1 MQTTLSANLDLLR
14 AVAVLLVLAQHLLNR
29 FQWAGKPGMGT
40 PAMGSFG
47 VLLFFVHTCLVLMY
61 SMERINLDG
70 RRLADNFYIRRIF
83 RIYPL
88 SILAVLTAAALHL
101 DSGLDGTQG
110 LSHVTTISTGRIVSN
125 LLLVQNLIKPG
136 SIVNVLWSLPYEV
149 QMYIFLPF
157 LFLWIRG
164 KQSALRTLT
173 ILWAAAV
180 IVAIAHRQVAGIFP
194 FDRLGLV
201 QYVPCFLPGVI
212 AFVLPHAPR
221 VKSFLWLPFI
231 LVLVCVFAVV
241 PYAPTGWVLCLVL
254 GLAIPFFGEIK
265 TSWLRW
271 TSHHI
276 ATYSYGIYLSHQ
288 FCIWLAAD
296 VIGGWSAWVR
306 FPTLAMLLIG
316 IPIVLYHTIEKPM
329 IGLGMR
335 VADRWSSKGLTAAQ
349 PA

>member
-1 MQTTLSANLDLLR
+1 
-14 AVAVLLVLAQHLLNR
+14 VLAQHLLNR
-29 FQWAGKPGMGT
+29 FQLAGKLGLGT
-40 PAMGSFG
+40 IAIGSFG
-47 VLLFFVHTCLVLMY
+47 VFLFFVHTCLVLMY
-61 SMERINLDG
+61 SMERSNLDG

-88 SILAVLTAAALHL
+88 SIFAVLAAVALHL
-101 DSGLDGTQG
+101 DSGAVGIQG
-110 LSHVTTISTGRIVSN
+110 LSHATSISTGRILSN
-125 LLLVQNLIKPG
+125 LFLVQNLIKPG

-164 KQSALRTLT
+164 RRNALRRLA

-180 IVAIAHRQVAGIFP
+180 VVAIVHRQVAGTFP
-194 FDRLGLV
+194 LDRFWLV
-201 QYVPCFLPGVI
+201 QYVPCFLPGMI
-212 AFVLPHAPR
+212 AFVLPHTPR
-221 VKSFLWLPFI
+221 LKSFLWLPFI
-231 LVLVCVFAVV
+231 LIQVCIFAIF
-241 PYAPTGWVLCLVL
+241 PFIQTGWVLCLLL

-288 FCIWLAAD
+288 FCIWLVAD
-296 VIGGWSAWVR
+296 ILGGWSAWIK
-306 FPTLAMLLIG
+306 FPALAIMLIG

-329 IGLGMR
+329 IGLGVR
-335 VADRWSSKGLTAAQ
+335 VAEIWSSKGLAAAQ
-349 PA
+349 SA